1 MNLIIN
7 YLWLRF
13 SSWHSSSWGSGLSS
27 GRLRWRLTGGGG
39 DRRMT
44 RIYRCRRV
52 GLYVDGTSLRR
63 GAVTRRFRR
72 QFDHVRVGS
81 RLYEFRRFLLENEDN
96 RLQIHIFVYMF
107 FTNTHVYTI
116 HRNGRKLTSAIF

>member
-1 MNLIIN
+1 
-7 YLWLRF
+7 
-13 SSWHSSSWGSGLSS
+13 
-27 GRLRWRLTGGGG
+27 
-39 DRRMT
+39 MT

-63 GAVTRRFRR
+63 GTVTRRFRR

-96 RLQIHIFVYMF
+96 RLPIHIFVYMF
-107 FTNTHVYTI
+107 LQIHMCIQYTGMVE
-116 HRNGRKLTSAIF
+116 N